1 MNLMVS
7 QIISQ
12 ICLILMVLLG
22 CYFSTVKPTMSTILV
37 AGVGIC
43 ELLVSI
49 SSIPLR
55 ATTRIPRFPQ
65 GAGFFVP
72 IAFPSTL
79 LPRIVSA
86 DDGFMISRVRVGSMI
101 DVEPVI
107 IQMGIAFW
115 VHFELSL

>member
-1 MNLMVS
+1 MGHHREH
-7 QIISQ
+7 QWHEI
-12 ICLILMVLLG
+12 
-22 CYFSTVKPTMSTILV
+22 
-37 AGVGIC
+37 VGIPMKSGG
-43 ELLVSI
+43 EES
-49 SSIPLR
+49 LR

-72 IAFPSTL
+72 IAFPSTP

-86 DDGFMISRVRVGSMI
+86 DDGFMISRIMVRSMI